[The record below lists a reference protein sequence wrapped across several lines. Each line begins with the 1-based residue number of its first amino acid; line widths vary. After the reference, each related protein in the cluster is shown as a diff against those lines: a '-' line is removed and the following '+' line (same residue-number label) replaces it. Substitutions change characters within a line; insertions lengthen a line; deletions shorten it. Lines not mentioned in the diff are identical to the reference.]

1 MTAAATT
8 CISVSTPTPVK
19 VAPGKAPAAP
29 SLRSHTSG
37 RDNSSRTPTA
47 IQRKRT
53 SGRSARQAGGD
64 PSDSPVMALGEVVI
78 VQGSRITGEVLDLYL
93 GSVAS

>member
-29 SLRSHTSG
+29 S
-37 RDNSSRTPTA
+37 
-47 IQRKRT
+47 
-53 SGRSARQAGGD
+53 
-64 PSDSPVMALGEVVI
+64 VMALGEVVI